1 MCSRILSLRPAQRLS
16 RACAVP
22 CVRAHLDVSINLPS
36 LAEHKRP
43 GPAFDRV
50 ASPNHPP
57 FTVANSHMTDGHHD
71 LDWCSRRNRRSR
83 SGRSGPWRGL
93 ACLWRPAHRRSWCRT
108 GPAHRSE
115 GQVRLDAYI
124 YELQLSRAQSSTVH
138 VHDGRTILL
147 THADKDG
154 HFVFELGDNLTSRC
168 EWSLHCISAARHVLS
183 GCPV

>member
-1 MCSRILSLRPAQRLS
+1 MATMTSTGAAGGTAGAEAAEAGRGAAW
-16 RACAVP
+16 RACGDLHIG
-22 CVRAHLDVSINLPS
+22 VRG
-36 LAEHKRP
+36 AEQAQPTAARARYGSMH
-43 GPAFDRV
+43 
-50 ASPNHPP
+50 
-57 FTVANSHMTDGHHD
+57 
-71 LDWCSRRNRRSR
+71 
-83 SGRSGPWRGL
+83 
-93 ACLWRPAHRRSWCRT
+93 
-108 GPAHRSE
+108 
-115 GQVRLDAYI
+115 I